1 MADGGYIE
9 NKVRFGW
16 ISPDRLNQV
25 RLPLYRT
32 LGRALRRSTPP
43 RRILI
48 LSHMRAGSTLLSEV
62 ISAHPSV
69 LGFGELFLRYEQP
82 RDLWAGD
89 GKIQLR
95 AGLRPS
101 ARGEVILDKL
111 LHDYLSPIDVIDR
124 LEGAETTFVF
134 LVRSPDA
141 AVPSMMS
148 TFGSTLDEAVEHYL
162 ERVATL
168 AEMASVGEPR
178 RTFAVTFDDLT
189 ERADETLDFLSGHLD
204 LDPPLTGSYSRSFRT
219 TGDVSTNL
227 ASGRILAAADRTPSS
242 RSDVPDAALTECRRI
257 HEQCVSVLAERC
269 VTPSGFGG
277 R

>member
-1 MADGGYIE
+1 M
-9 NKVRFGW
+9 
-16 ISPDRLNQV
+16 

-32 LGRALRRSTPP
+32 LGRALRRTAPP
-43 RRILI
+43 RRVLI

-69 LGFGELFLRYEQP
+69 LGFGELFLRYDEP

-89 GKIQLR
+89 GKIQVR

-124 LEGAETTFVF
+124 LEGTGTTFVF
-134 LVRSPDA
+134 LVRSPDD

-148 TFGSTLDEAVEHYL
+148 TFGHSLDASVGHYL

-168 AEMASVGEPR
+168 AEMAAVGEPGR
-178 RTFAVTFDDLT
+178 ALAVTFDDVT
-189 ERADETLDFLSGHLD
+189 ERADETLAFLSGHLA
-204 LDPPLTGSYSRSFRT
+204 LDPPLTGSYSRSVRT
-219 TGDVSTNL
+219 TGDLSGNL
-227 ASGRILAAADRTPSS
+227 ASGRILPGSEREAPS
-242 RSDVPDAALTECRRI
+242 RRDVPEAALAECRVV
-257 HEQCVSVLAERC
+257 HEHCVQVLAEHC
-269 VTPSGFGG
+269 LTPPGFASG
-277 R
+277 